1 MKINLEFNGTAD
13 EIMKEFQALGS
24 ILSSAALPSNVKSMK
39 PEALSPDLGAVEQ
52 HPKVDAA
59 ENATS
64 APKKATKAPKK
75 ATSAPE
81 VAPSAPKNATIAPTP
96 EPVKAAD
103 PEPVKSADPE
113 PVKPAAPEPPAA
125 PVVPTAPAKKYT
137 LDELLAATAP
147 LMDAGKI
154 AELQALMQKFGVPS
168 MMDIPEEK
176 YGELA
181 TALRELGAE
190 L

>member
-1 MKINLEFNGTAD
+1 MMKINLEFNGTAD

-24 ILSSAALPSNVKSMK
+24 ILSSAALPSNVKSMN
-39 PEALSPDLGAVEQ
+39 PEALSPDLGSVEQ
-52 HPKVDAA
+52 HPKMDAV
-59 ENATS
+59 ENTTS
-64 APKKATKAPKK
+64 APKKATKAPEK
-75 ATSAPE
+75 AHPALE
-81 VAPSAPKNATIAPTP
+81 AAPSAPT
-96 EPVKAAD
+96 

>member
-13 EIMKEFQALGS
+13 EITKEFQALGS
-24 ILSSAALPSNVKSMK
+24 ILSSAALPSDVKPMD
-39 PEALSPDLGAVEQ
+39 PETLSPDLGSVEQ

-59 ENATS
+59 ENTTS
-64 APKKATKAPKK
+64 APKKATKAPEK
-75 ATSAPE
+75 AHPPLEA
-81 VAPSAPKNATIAPTP
+81 APSAPT
-96 EPVKAAD
+96 

>member
-1 MKINLEFNGTAD
+1 MMKINLEFNGTAD

-24 ILSSAALPSNVKSMK
+24 ILSSAALPSNVKSMN
-39 PEALSPDLGAVEQ
+39 PEALSPDLGSVEQ
-52 HPKVDAA
+52 HPKMDAV
-59 ENATS
+59 ENTTS
-64 APKKATKAPKK
+64 APKKATKAPEK
-75 ATSAPE
+75 AHPALE
-81 VAPSAPKNATIAPTP
+81 AAPSAPT
-96 EPVKAAD
+96 

-154 AELQALMQKFGVPS
+154 AELQALMQKFGAPS

>member
-24 ILSSAALPSNVKSMK
+24 ILSSAALPSDVKPMD
-39 PEALSPDLGAVEQ
+39 PETLSPDLGSVEQ
-52 HPKVDAA
+52 HPKVDAVP

-75 ATSAPE
+75 ATTATES
-81 VAPSAPKNATIAPTP
+81 ATIAPTP
-96 EPVKAAD
+96 EPVKAA
-103 PEPVKSADPE
+103 EPAAPG
-113 PVKPAAPEPPAA
+113 APEPPAA

>member
-24 ILSSAALPSNVKSMK
+24 ILSSAALPSDVKPMD
-39 PEALSPDLGAVEQ
+39 PETLSPNLGSVEQ
-52 HPKVDAA
+52 HPKMDAL
-59 ENATS
+59 ENTTS
-64 APKKATKAPKK
+64 APKKATKAPEK
-75 ATSAPE
+75 AHPALE
-81 VAPSAPKNATIAPTP
+81 AAPSAPT
-96 EPVKAAD
+96 

-125 PVVPTAPAKKYT
+125 PAVPTAPAKKYT

-154 AELQALMQKFGVPS
+154 SELQALMQKFGVPS
-168 MMDIPEEK
+168 MMEIPEER

-181 TALRELGAE
+181 TALRVLGAE

>member
-1 MKINLEFNGTAD
+1 MMKINLEFNGTAD

-96 EPVKAAD
+96 EPVK
-103 PEPVKSADPE
+103 SADPE

>member
-24 ILSSAALPSNVKSMK
+24 ILSSAALPSDVKPMD
-39 PEALSPDLGAVEQ
+39 PETLSPDLGSVEQ
-52 HPKVDAA
+52 HPKVDAVP

-64 APKKATKAPKK
+64 APKKAAKAPKK
-75 ATSAPE
+75 ATTATES
-81 VAPSAPKNATIAPTP
+81 ATIAPTP
-96 EPVKAAD
+96 EPVKAA
-103 PEPVKSADPE
+103 EPTAPG
-113 PVKPAAPEPPAA
+113 APEPPAA

>member
-24 ILSSAALPSNVKSMK
+24 ILSSAALPSNVKSMN
-39 PEALSPDLGAVEQ
+39 PEALSPDLGSVEQ
-52 HPKVDAA
+52 HPKVDAVP

-64 APKKATKAPKK
+64 APKKAAKAPKK
-75 ATSAPE
+75 ATTATESATIATE
-81 VAPSAPKNATIAPTP
+81 SATIAPTP
-96 EPVKAAD
+96 EPVKAA
-103 PEPVKSADPE
+103 EPTAPD
-113 PVKPAAPEPPAA
+113 APEPPAA
-125 PVVPTAPAKKYT
+125 PTVPTAPTKKYT

-154 AELQALMQKFGVPS
+154 SELQALMQKFGVPS
-168 MMDIPEEK
+168 MMEIPEDR

>member
-24 ILSSAALPSNVKSMK
+24 ILSSAALPSNVKSMN
-39 PEALSPDLGAVEQ
+39 PEALSPDLGSVEQ
-52 HPKVDAA
+52 HPKMDAV
-59 ENATS
+59 ENTTS
-64 APKKATKAPKK
+64 APKKATKAPEK
-75 ATSAPE
+75 ARPALE
-81 VAPSAPKNATIAPTP
+81 AAPSAPTP
-96 EPVKAAD
+96 EPVK
-103 PEPVKSADPE
+103 SADQE

>member
-1 MKINLEFNGTAD
+1 MMKINLEFNGTAD

-24 ILSSAALPSNVKSMK
+24 ILSSAALPSNVKSMN
-39 PEALSPDLGAVEQ
+39 PEALSPDLGSVEQ
-52 HPKVDAA
+52 HPKMDAV
-59 ENATS
+59 ENTTS
-64 APKKATKAPKK
+64 APKKATKAPEK
-75 ATSAPE
+75 ATKAPE
-81 VAPSAPKNATIAPTP
+81 KAHPTLEAAPSAPT
-96 EPVKAAD
+96 

>member
-24 ILSSAALPSNVKSMK
+24 ILGAAALPSDVKPMD
-39 PEALSPDLGAVEQ
+39 PETLSPDLGSVEL
-52 HPKVDAA
+52 HPKVDAVP

-64 APKKATKAPKK
+64 APKKAAKAPKK
-75 ATSAPE
+75 ATTATEKATTATES
-81 VAPSAPKNATIAPTP
+81 ATITPTP
-96 EPVKAAD
+96 EPVKAA
-103 PEPVKSADPE
+103 EPTA
-113 PVKPAAPEPPAA
+113 PAAPETPAA
-125 PVVPTAPAKKYT
+125 PAVPTAPAKKYT

-154 AELQALMQKFGVPS
+154 SELQALMQKFGVPS
-168 MMDIPEEK
+168 MMEIPEER

>member
-24 ILSSAALPSNVKSMK
+24 ILNSAALPSDVKPMD
-39 PEALSPDLGAVEQ
+39 PETLSPNLGSVEQ
-52 HPKVDAA
+52 HPKVDAVP

-64 APKKATKAPKK
+64 APKKAAKAPKK
-75 ATSAPE
+75 AAIATES
-81 VAPSAPKNATIAPTP
+81 ATI
-96 EPVKAAD
+96 
-103 PEPVKSADPE
+103 
-113 PVKPAAPEPPAA
+113 APEPPAA
-125 PVVPTAPAKKYT
+125 PTVPTAPTKKYT

-154 AELQALMQKFGVPS
+154 SELQALMQKFGVPS
-168 MMDIPEEK
+168 MMEIPEDR

>member
-1 MKINLEFNGTAD
+1 MMKINLEFNGTAD

-24 ILSSAALPSNVKSMK
+24 ILSSAALPSDVKPMD
-39 PEALSPDLGAVEQ
+39 PETLSPDLGSVEQ
-52 HPKVDAA
+52 HPKVDAVP

-64 APKKATKAPKK
+64 APKKAAKAPKK
-75 ATSAPE
+75 ATTATES
-81 VAPSAPKNATIAPTP
+81 ATIAPT
-96 EPVKAAD
+96 

>member
-1 MKINLEFNGTAD
+1 MMKINLEFNGTAD

-24 ILSSAALPSNVKSMK
+24 ILSSAALPSNVKSMN
-39 PEALSPDLGAVEQ
+39 PEALSPDLGSVEQ
-52 HPKVDAA
+52 HPKMDAV
-59 ENATS
+59 ENTTS
-64 APKKATKAPKK
+64 APKKATKAPEK
-75 ATSAPE
+75 AHPTLEA
-81 VAPSAPKNATIAPTP
+81 APSAPT
-96 EPVKAAD
+96 

>member
-1 MKINLEFNGTAD
+1 MMKINLEFNGTAD

-24 ILSSAALPSNVKSMK
+24 ILSSAALPSDVKPMD
-39 PEALSPDLGAVEQ
+39 PETLSPDLGSVEQ
-52 HPKVDAA
+52 HPKVDAVP

-64 APKKATKAPKK
+64 APKKAAKAPKK
-75 ATSAPE
+75 ATTATESATIATE
-81 VAPSAPKNATIAPTP
+81 SATIAPTP
-96 EPVKAAD
+96 EPVKAA
-103 PEPVKSADPE
+103 EPTAPG
-113 PVKPAAPEPPAA
+113 APEPPAA
-125 PVVPTAPAKKYT
+125 PTVPTAPTKKYT

-154 AELQALMQKFGVPS
+154 SELQALMQKFGVPS
-168 MMDIPEEK
+168 MMEIPEDR

>member
-24 ILSSAALPSNVKSMK
+24 ILSSAALPSDVKPMD
-39 PEALSPDLGAVEQ
+39 PETLSPDLGSVEQ
-52 HPKVDAA
+52 HPKVDAVP

-64 APKKATKAPKK
+64 APKKATKAPEK
-75 ATSAPE
+75 AHPTLEA
-81 VAPSAPKNATIAPTP
+81 APSAPT
-96 EPVKAAD
+96 

>member
-24 ILSSAALPSNVKSMK
+24 ILSSAALPSDVKPMD
-39 PEALSPDLGAVEQ
+39 PETLSPDLGSVEQ
-52 HPKVDAA
+52 HPKVDAVP

-64 APKKATKAPKK
+64 APKKAAKAPKK
-75 ATSAPE
+75 ATIATESATIATE
-81 VAPSAPKNATIAPTP
+81 SATIATESATIAPT
-96 EPVKAAD
+96 

>member
-24 ILSSAALPSNVKSMK
+24 ILSSAALPSDVKPMD
-39 PEALSPDLGAVEQ
+39 PETLSPDLGSVEQ
-52 HPKVDAA
+52 HPKVDAVP

-64 APKKATKAPKK
+64 APKKAAKAPKK
-75 ATSAPE
+75 ATIATES
-81 VAPSAPKNATIAPTP
+81 ATIAPT
-96 EPVKAAD
+96 